1 MGSEGE
7 RKKRFRQLEKAS
19 NGNLPALTILLGRR
33 FVRSYPR
40 HGPSWLHLA
49 IALVELGRYEE
60 AEQALSKAL
69 EFCPKSKRWL
79 VLSHRGHLC
88 RICGDYDQS
97 ANWHRQQIEA
107 APNDASGYVFL
118 GAVLAKA
125 GRLSEAEEA
134 HRAATECIEGCIDE
148 AYLNLGFILRARQR
162 FAEAAECFRK
172 ALEITPDYKP
182 AKAALRDVERCLRL
196 SQRKK

>member
-1 MGSEGE
+1 MNSERE
-7 RKKRFRQLEKAS
+7 RKQRFRKLEKAS
-19 NGNLPALTILLGRR
+19 NGDLPALTILLARG
-33 FVRSYPR
+33 FVRCYPQ
-40 HGPSWLHLA
+40 HGPAWLHLA

-69 EFCPKSKRWL
+69 EFCPKSKQWL
-79 VLSHRGHLC
+79 VLSHWGHLC
-88 RICGDYDQS
+88 RFCGDYEQA
-97 ANWHRQQIEA
+97 ANWHRKQVEA
-107 APNDASGYVFL
+107 APNDASGYIFL
-118 GAVLAKA
+118 GAVLAKS

-134 HRAATECIEGCIDE
+134 HRAATRCSEGRIDE

-162 FAEAAECFRK
+162 FAESAKCFRK

-182 AKAALRDVERCLRL
+182 AEAALRDVECCLRH